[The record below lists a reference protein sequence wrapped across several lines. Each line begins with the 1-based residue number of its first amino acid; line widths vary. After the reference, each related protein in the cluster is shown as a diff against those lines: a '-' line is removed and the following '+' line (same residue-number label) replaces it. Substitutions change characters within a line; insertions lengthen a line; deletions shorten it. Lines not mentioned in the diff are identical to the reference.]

1 MTKEEKDLDKLRI
14 LFNAVQSIE
23 EDEPDF
29 FGEVKQCAWNVLH
42 ENPGID
48 MDEWID
54 LLMRQYP
61 SEVVDAIGSHPAE
74 AYSSLSEMWD
84 SEDYK
89 DTETGEC
96 HTFREWARKFSS
108 YGAVD
113 RYDKLAEQEAI
124 LRHLQANKFQ
134 KQ

>member
-74 AYSSLSEMWD
+74 AYASLSEMWD
-84 SEDYK
+84 FDEYK
-89 DTETGEC
+89 DTETGES

-108 YGAVD
+108 YSAVD

-124 LRHLQANKFQ
+124 LRHLQASKFQ